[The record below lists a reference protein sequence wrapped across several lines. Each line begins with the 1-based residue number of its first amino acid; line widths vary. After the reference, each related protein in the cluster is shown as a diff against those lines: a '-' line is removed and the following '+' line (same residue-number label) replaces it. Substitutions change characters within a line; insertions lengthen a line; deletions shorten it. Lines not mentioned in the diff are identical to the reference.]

1 MSDNGEREGQQLGNY
16 RLTQLIGRG
25 NFADVYRGQH
35 IHLNT
40 QAAIK
45 VLHGQLTDNDLA
57 NFIHEARVI
66 AHLRHPHIVQI
77 LDFGVED
84 STPFLV
90 MEYAPNGN
98 LRQRHQQGT
107 RLALE
112 TILPYVRHIADALQF
127 AHDQNLIHRD
137 IKPENMLLSRNNEV
151 LLSDFGIAI
160 IYSTMRSHS
169 GLQQD
174 TAGTVPYM
182 APEQLKAHA
191 LPASDQYALA
201 IMTYE
206 WLCGERPFTGTLPEI
221 AIKHTLVPPPS
232 LRERGMTISPTVEQ
246 VILKALAKNP
256 QQRFEH
262 IRDFAQAL
270 EEASI
275 AESLEYHT
283 LPLKNTPASFSNLPA
298 QLTSFIGRELEVMD
312 VCTLLQRPDV
322 RLVTLTGTG
331 GIGKT
336 RLGLEIGAELLPS
349 FREGVYFVPL
359 ASINDA
365 ALVIPAIVHTL
376 DLQHRYAERQQPL
389 AEHMEYLKTFLR
401 EKQCLLL
408 LDNFEQVV
416 DAAPAIA
423 ELLAACPRLKM
434 LVTSRAA
441 LHISG
446 DHEFPLPPLALPD
459 GTPSL
464 PIHELTQYAAISLF
478 LQRAMAIK
486 PDFNVTTANV
496 QTIAMICRRLDGLP
510 LAIELAAARIKLLPP
525 QALLQRLIHPLNV
538 LTGGRQNAPE
548 RHQTLRNTIAWS
560 YHLLNAV
567 EQQLFRRISVF
578 VGSCSLEAIEALYSS
593 YPDRTM
599 LVLDG
604 VSSLIDKSLLRQVE
618 QGDEP
623 RIVMLETIRE
633 YALEMLDANVEER
646 FSRHAHA
653 VYYMTLA
660 EESERELVGPQ
671 QAAWL
676 ERLEQEHDNLRAAL
690 DWSLQQDEST
700 NETQRRM
707 EMALR
712 LAGALRRFWQMH
724 GHLNEG
730 QTLTEKALSA
740 SEGIPVS
747 VQSRAKALIAAG
759 TLASI
764 QNDYDRTE
772 AYCRESLLL
781 FTELGDQQGMALSL
795 FLLSVVPMM
804 KGDSVTARSL
814 TEEAL
819 ALFREMGD
827 QERIA
832 WSLSTLGL
840 LDTQEEKY
848 ANAHARYEES
858 LAIHRKLSNKRGIA
872 ATLLRLAQLLF
883 VSQGDQTALR
893 SLLNEGLA
901 LNNELGEREGI
912 ANILSLSAQL
922 AFRQGDSASAR
933 AQIEKSILLYKEIG
947 QRRALGESLA
957 ILARIV
963 LSQEERTEARVL
975 YDESW
980 EIAIELNHMWLIAS
994 CLEGRAG
1001 IAAEE
1006 DQLTWAAQLWGAA
1019 GALRE
1024 TIRVPIPLIERAEY
1038 ERSIARARTR
1048 LGEKDFAAA
1057 WEAGR
1062 AMTPEQAITSQGNA
1076 IATPM
1081 DASSTTS
1088 LSTHPVTSTYPV
1100 GLTAREVEVLRLVA
1114 RGLTS
1119 SEIALELQIREK
1131 TVSHHLTHIFNKTSS
1146 ENRAAA
1152 AAFAIRNGL
1161 A

>member
-1 MSDNGEREGQQLGNY
+1 MSDNGERDGQRFGNY
-16 RLTQLIGRG
+16 RLTRLLGRG

-57 NFIHEARVI
+57 HFIHEARVI
-66 AHLRHPHIVQI
+66 AHLRHPYIIQI

-98 LRQRHQQGT
+98 LRQRYQQGT

-112 TILPYVRHIADALQF
+112 TILPYVRQIADALQF
-127 AHDQNLIHRD
+127 AHDQKLIHRD
-137 IKPENMLLSRNNEV
+137 IKPENMLLGRNNEV

-160 IYSTMRSHS
+160 MYPTIRSHPS
-169 GLQQD
+169 PQQD
-174 TAGTVPYM
+174 AAGTVPYM
-182 APEQLKAHA
+182 APEQLQAHA

-206 WLCGERPFTGTLPEI
+206 WLCGERPFDGTLSEI
-221 AIKHTLVPPPS
+221 AIKHMLVAPPS
-232 LRERGMTISPTVEQ
+232 LRERVTAISPSVEQ
-246 VILKALAKNP
+246 VILKALSKNP

-262 IRDFAQAL
+262 IQDFAQEL

-275 AESLEYHT
+275 AESSEYHT
-283 LPLKNTPASFSNLPA
+283 LPLKNAPASFSNFPV
-298 QLTSFIGRELEVMD
+298 QLTTFIGRERELIEL
-312 VCTLLQRPDV
+312 CTLLQRPDV

-336 RLGLEIGAELLPS
+336 RLSLEVGAELLPA

-359 ASINDA
+359 ASIDDA
-365 ALVIPAIVHTL
+365 TLVIPAIAHTL
-376 DLQHRYAERQQPL
+376 GLQHRYAERQQPL
-389 AEHMEYLKTFLR
+389 AKHMEYLKTSLR
-401 EKQCLLL
+401 EKHSLLL

-423 ELLAACPRLKM
+423 ELLATCPRLKI

-441 LHISG
+441 LHLSG
-446 DHEFPLPPLALPD
+446 EHEFPLPPLALPD
-459 GTPSL
+459 GTSQL
-464 PIHELTQYAAISLF
+464 HMHELTQYASIALF

-486 PDFNVTTANV
+486 PDFDVTTANL

-525 QALLQRLIHPLNV
+525 QALLQRLSHPLNV

-593 YPDRTM
+593 YPDSTT

-604 VSSLIDKSLLRQVE
+604 VSSLIDKSLLRQIE
-618 QGDEP
+618 QEGEP

-633 YALEMLDANVEER
+633 YALEMLDANGEER
-646 FSRHAHA
+646 LSRHAHA

-690 DWSLQQDEST
+690 DWSLQQDEDAT
-700 NETQRRM
+700 ETQRRM
-707 EMALR
+707 EIALR

-730 QTLTEKALSA
+730 QTFTEKALSA
-740 SEGIPVS
+740 SEGILVS
-747 VQSRAKALIAAG
+747 TQARAKALIAAG

-781 FTELGDQQGMALSL
+781 FRELGDQQGTALSL

-804 KGDSVTARSL
+804 KGDNVAARSMA
-814 TEEAL
+814 EEAL

-827 QERIA
+827 KERVA

-848 ANAHARYEES
+848 TSARARYEES
-858 LAIHRKLSNKRGIA
+858 LTIHREQSNKRGIA

-883 VSQGDQTALR
+883 VSQGDQAALS
-893 SLLNEGLA
+893 SLLDEGLA
-901 LNNELGEREGI
+901 LNNELGEKEGI

-922 AFRQGDSASAR
+922 AFRRGDIASAR
-933 AQIEKSILLYKEIG
+933 AQVEKSILLYREIG
-947 QRRALGESLA
+947 QRRVLAESLA

-963 LSQEERTEARVL
+963 LYQGERTEARVL
-975 YDESW
+975 YDESL
-980 EIAIELNHMWLIAS
+980 EIARELNHMWLIAS

-1001 IAAEE
+1001 MAAEE
-1006 DQLTWAAQLWGAA
+1006 GQLTWAAQLWGAA
-1019 GALRE
+1019 DALRE
-1024 TIRVPIPLIERAEY
+1024 TIRVSIPLIERLDN
-1038 ERSIARARTR
+1038 ERSITTARTR
-1048 LGEKDFAAA
+1048 LGEKNFAAA

-1062 AMTPEQAITSQGNA
+1062 AMTPEQAITSQGKA
-1076 IATPM
+1076 LIAHLAAP
-1081 DASSTTS
+1081 ATTS
-1088 LSTHPVTSTYPV
+1088 SSTYPV
-1100 GLTAREVEVLRLVA
+1100 ASTYPAGLTAREVEVLRLVA
-1114 RGLTS
+1114 GGLTS
-1119 SEIALELQIREK
+1119 GEIALELLISEK
-1131 TVSHHLTHIFNKTSS
+1131 TVAHHLTHIFNKTSS

-1152 AAFAIRNGL
+1152 AAFAIRHGL

>member
-1 MSDNGEREGQQLGNY
+1 MSDNGERDGQQLGNY
-16 RLTQLIGRG
+16 RLTQLLGRG

-35 IHLNT
+35 VHLNT

-57 NFIHEARVI
+57 NFINEARVI

-112 TILPYVRHIADALQF
+112 TILPYVRQIADALQF
-127 AHDQNLIHRD
+127 AHDQKLIHRD
-137 IKPENMLLSRNNEV
+137 IKPENILLGRNNEV

-160 IYSTMRSHS
+160 MYPTMRS
-169 GLQQD
+169 GPQQD

-182 APEQLKAHA
+182 APEQLHAHA

-206 WLCGERPFTGTLPEI
+206 WLCGERPFNGTLPEI

-232 LRERGMTISPTVEQ
+232 LRERVTTISPTVEQ

-256 QQRFEH
+256 QQRFDH

-270 EEASI
+270 EQASI
-275 AESLEYHT
+275 AESPEHRT
-283 LPLKNTPASFSNLPA
+283 LPLKNAAAYFSNLPA
-298 QLTSFIGRELEVMD
+298 QLTSLIGREREVMA

-336 RLGLEIGAELLPS
+336 RLSLEVGAELLPA

-365 ALVIPAIVHTL
+365 TLVIPAIAHTL
-376 DLQHRYAERQQPL
+376 GLQHRYAERQQPL

-408 LDNFEQVV
+408 LDNFEHVV

-423 ELLAACPRLKM
+423 ELLAACPRLKI

-446 DHEFPLPPLALPD
+446 EHEFSLPPLALPD
-459 GTPSL
+459 GTSSL
-464 PIHELTQYAAISLF
+464 PIHELTQYAAIALF

-486 PDFNVTTANV
+486 PDFNVTTTNV
-496 QTIAMICRRLDGLP
+496 QAIAMICRRLDGLP

-560 YHLLNAV
+560 YHLLNTV
-567 EQQLFRRISVF
+567 EQQLFRRVSVF
-578 VGSCSLEAIEALYSS
+578 VGSCSLEAIEALYNS

-604 VSSLIDKSLLRQVE
+604 VSSLIDKSLLRQIE
-618 QGDEP
+618 QEDEP
-623 RIVMLETIRE
+623 RIVMLETISE
-633 YALEMLDANVEER
+633 YALEMLDANGEER
-646 FSRHAHA
+646 LCRHAHA

-660 EESERELVGPQ
+660 EESERELVGPR

-690 DWSLQQDEST
+690 DWSLQQNEGP

-707 EMALR
+707 EIALR

-730 QTLTEKALSA
+730 QTFTEKTLSA
-740 SEGIPVS
+740 SEGILVS
-747 VQSRAKALIAAG
+747 AQARAKALIAAG

-781 FTELGDQQGMALSL
+781 FRELGDQQGTALSL

-804 KGDSVTARSL
+804 KGDNVAARSL
-814 TEEAL
+814 AEEAL

-827 QERIA
+827 KERVA

-848 ANAHARYEES
+848 ASASARYEES
-858 LAIHRKLSNKRGIA
+858 LAIHRELSNKRGIA
-872 ATLLRLAQLLF
+872 ASLLRLAQLLF
-883 VSQGDQTALR
+883 VSQGDQAVLR
-893 SLLNEGLA
+893 SLLDEGLA
-901 LNNELGEREGI
+901 LNNELGEKEGI
-912 ANILSLSAQL
+912 ANVHSLSAQL
-922 AFRQGDSASAR
+922 AFRRGDISSAR
-933 AQIEKSILLYKEIG
+933 ALIEKSILLHREIG
-947 QRRALGESLA
+947 QRRVLAESLA
-957 ILARIV
+957 ILARVV
-963 LSQEERTEARVL
+963 LAQGERTKARVL
-975 YDESW
+975 YDESL
-980 EIAIELNHMWLIAS
+980 EIARELNHMWLIAS

-1006 DQLTWAAQLWGAA
+1006 SQLAWAAQLWGAA
-1019 GALRE
+1019 DSLRE
-1024 TIRVPIPLIERAEY
+1024 TIRVPIPLIDRTDY
-1038 ERSIARARTR
+1038 ERSVTAARTR
-1048 LGEKDFAAA
+1048 MGEKDFAAA
-1057 WEAGR
+1057 WEAGH

-1076 IATPM
+1076 IIAPLATP
-1081 DASSTTS
+1081 APTSSPTC
-1088 LSTHPVTSTYPV
+1088 PA

-1119 SEIALELQIREK
+1119 EEIALELKISAK
-1131 TVSHHLTHIFNKTSS
+1131 TVAHHLTHIFNKTSS

-1152 AAFAIRNGL
+1152 VAFAIRLGL

>member
-1 MSDNGEREGQQLGNY
+1 
-16 RLTQLIGRG
+16 
-25 NFADVYRGQH
+25 
-35 IHLNT
+35 
-40 QAAIK
+40 
-45 VLHGQLTDNDLA
+45 
-57 NFIHEARVI
+57 
-66 AHLRHPHIVQI
+66 
-77 LDFGVED
+77 
-84 STPFLV
+84 
-90 MEYAPNGN
+90 
-98 LRQRHQQGT
+98 
-107 RLALE
+107 
-112 TILPYVRHIADALQF
+112 
-127 AHDQNLIHRD
+127 
-137 IKPENMLLSRNNEV
+137 
-151 LLSDFGIAI
+151 
-160 IYSTMRSHS
+160 
-169 GLQQD
+169 
-174 TAGTVPYM
+174 
-182 APEQLKAHA
+182 
-191 LPASDQYALA
+191 
-201 IMTYE
+201 
-206 WLCGERPFTGTLPEI
+206 GERPFNGTLPEI

-232 LRERGMTISPTVEQ
+232 LRERVTSISPSVEQ

-256 QQRFEH
+256 HQRFEH

-270 EEASI
+270 EEASMI
-275 AESLEYHT
+275 ESPERT
-283 LPLKNTPASFSNLPA
+283 LPLKTAAAYFSNLPA
-298 QLTSFIGRELEVMD
+298 QLTPLIGREREVTAVRD
-312 VCTLLQRPDV
+312 LLQRPDV

-336 RLGLEIGAELLPS
+336 RLSLEVGAELLPA

-359 ASINDA
+359 ASINDET
-365 ALVIPAIVHTL
+365 LVIPAIAHTL
-376 DLQHRYAERQQPL
+376 GLQHRYAERQEPL
-389 AEHMEYLKTFLR
+389 AEHMDYLKTFLR
-401 EKQCLLL
+401 VKQCLLL

-416 DAAPAIA
+416 DAAPDIA
-423 ELLAACPRLKM
+423 ELLAACPRLII

-446 DHEFPLPPLALPD
+446 EHEFPLLPLALPD
-459 GTPSL
+459 GTSPL
-464 PIHELTQYAAISLF
+464 AIHELTQYAAIALF

-486 PDFNVTTANV
+486 PDFDVTTANI

-548 RHQTLRNTIAWS
+548 RHQTLRHTIAWS
-560 YHLLNAV
+560 YHLLNTV

-604 VSSLIDKSLLRQVE
+604 VSSLIDKSLLRQIE

-633 YALEMLDANVEER
+633 YALEMLDANGEER
-646 FSRHAHA
+646 LSRHAHA

-660 EESERELVGPQ
+660 EESEPELVGPQ
-671 QAAWL
+671 QAPWL

-690 DWSLQQDEST
+690 DWALQQDEDT
-700 NETQRRM
+700 TETQRRI
-707 EMALR
+707 EIALR

-730 QTLTEKALSA
+730 QTFTEKALSA
-740 SEGIPVS
+740 SEGILVS
-747 VQSRAKALIAAG
+747 SQARAKALIAAG

-781 FTELGDQQGMALSL
+781 FRKLGDQQGTALSL
-795 FLLSVVPMM
+795 YLLSVVPMM
-804 KGDSVTARSL
+804 KGDNVVARSL

-819 ALFREMGD
+819 ALFRAMGD
-827 QERIA
+827 QERVA

-840 LDTQEEKY
+840 LDTQEEQY
-848 ANAHARYEES
+848 ASARARYEES
-858 LAIHRKLSNKRGIA
+858 LALHRKLSNKRGIGA
-872 ATLLRLAQLLF
+872 SLLRLAQLLF
-883 VSQGDQTALR
+883 VAQGDQAVLR
-893 SLLNEGLA
+893 SLLDEGLA

-912 ANILSLSAQL
+912 ANVHSLSAQL
-922 AFRQGDSASAR
+922 AFRQGDISSAR
-933 AQIEKSILLYKEIG
+933 AQIEKSILLYREIG
-947 QRRALGESLA
+947 QRRVLAESLA

-963 LSQEERTEARVL
+963 LAQGERTEARVL
-975 YDESW
+975 YDESR
-980 EIAIELNHMWLIAS
+980 EIARELNHMWLIAT

-1001 IAAEE
+1001 MAAEE
-1006 DQLTWAAQLWGAA
+1006 SQLAWAAQLWGAA
-1019 GALRE
+1019 DSLRE
-1024 TIRVPIPLIERAEY
+1024 TIRVPIPLIDRTDNEH
-1038 ERSIARARTR
+1038 SIATARAH

-1062 AMTPEQAITSQGNA
+1062 TMTPEQAIASQGNVIIPPLA
-1076 IATPM
+1076 AP
-1081 DASSTTS
+1081 ATTS
-1088 LSTHPVTSTYPV
+1088 SPTYPA

-1119 SEIALELQIREK
+1119 GEIALELKISEK
-1131 TVSHHLTHIFNKTSS
+1131 TVAHHLTHIFNKTSS

-1152 AAFAIRNGL
+1152 AAFAIRHGL

>member
-1 MSDNGEREGQQLGNY
+1 MSDNEEHNGQQLGNY
-16 RLTQLIGRG
+16 RLTQLLGRG

-35 IHLNT
+35 VHLNT

-45 VLHGQLTDNDLA
+45 VLHGQLTENDLA
-57 NFIHEARVI
+57 DFIHEARVI

-90 MEYAPNGN
+90 MEYAPNGT
-98 LRQRHQQGT
+98 LRQRHRQGT
-107 RLALE
+107 RLTLE
-112 TILPYVRHIADALQF
+112 TILPYVRQIADALQF
-127 AHDQNLIHRD
+127 AHDQKLIHRD
-137 IKPENMLLSRNNEV
+137 IKPENVLLGRNNEV
-151 LLSDFGIAI
+151 LVSDFGIAI
-160 IYSTMRSHS
+160 MYPTMRSHS
-169 GLQQD
+169 GQQQD
-174 TAGTVPYM
+174 AAGTVPYM
-182 APEQLKAHA
+182 APEQLQAHA

-201 IMTYE
+201 IMSYE

-221 AIKHTLVPPPS
+221 AIKHTLAPPPS
-232 LRERGMTISPTVEQ
+232 LRERVTTISPDVER
-246 VILKALAKNP
+246 VVLKALAKDP
-256 QQRFEH
+256 HLRFEH

-270 EEASI
+270 EEASKV
-275 AESLEYHT
+275 ESPERT
-283 LPLKNTPASFSNLPA
+283 LPLETAPASFSNLPA
-298 QLTSFIGRELEVMD
+298 QLSSLIGREREVMAL
-312 VCTLLQRPDV
+312 CTLLQRPDV

-336 RLGLEIGAELLPS
+336 RLSLEVGAKLLPA
-349 FREGVYFVPL
+349 FRERVYFVPL

-365 ALVIPAIVHTL
+365 ALVIPAIAHTL
-376 DLQHRYAERQQPL
+376 GLQHRYVERQQPL
-389 AEHMEYLKTFLR
+389 AEHMDYLKTFLR
-401 EKQCLLL
+401 EKSCLLL
-408 LDNFEQVV
+408 LDNFEQVA
-416 DAAPAIA
+416 DAAPDIA
-423 ELLAACPRLKM
+423 ELLAACPRLII

-441 LHISG
+441 LHIAG
-446 DHEFPLPPLALPD
+446 EHEFPLLPLALPD
-459 GTPSL
+459 GTSPL
-464 PIHELTQYAAISLF
+464 AVHELTQYAAIALF
-478 LQRAMAIK
+478 LQRALAIK
-486 PDFNVTTANV
+486 PDFDVTTANV
-496 QTIAMICRRLDGLP
+496 QTIARICRRLDGLP

-560 YHLLNAV
+560 YHLLDTV

-578 VGSCSLEAIEALYSS
+578 VGSCLLEAIEALYSS
-593 YPDRTM
+593 YPNRTM

-604 VSSLIDKSLLRQVE
+604 VSSLIDKSLLRQIE

-633 YALEMLDANVEER
+633 YALEMLAASGEEL

-690 DWSLQQDEST
+690 DWALQRDEDT

-707 EMALR
+707 EIALR

-730 QTLTEKALSA
+730 QTFTEKALLASGGILVSA
-740 SEGIPVS
+740 
-747 VQSRAKALIAAG
+747 QARAKALIAAG

-772 AYCRESLLL
+772 AYCRKSLLL
-781 FTELGDQQGMALSL
+781 FRELGDQQGTALSL
-795 FLLSVVPMM
+795 YLLSVVPMM
-804 KGDSVTARSL
+804 KGDNVAARSL

-819 ALFREMGD
+819 ALFRAMGD

-832 WSLSTLGL
+832 WSLSTLGV

-848 ANAHARYEES
+848 ARARASYEES
-858 LAIHRKLSNKRGIA
+858 LAIHRKLHNKRGIA

-883 VSQGDQTALR
+883 VSLGDQAVLR
-893 SLLNEGLA
+893 SLLDEGLA
-901 LNNELGEREGI
+901 LNHELGEREGI
-912 ANILSLSAQL
+912 ANVHSLSAQL
-922 AFRQGDSASAR
+922 AFRQGDISSAR
-933 AQIEKSILLYKEIG
+933 AQIEKSILLYREIG
-947 QRRALGESLA
+947 QRRALAESLA
-957 ILARIV
+957 ILAQIV
-963 LSQEERTEARVL
+963 LAQGERTEARVL
-975 YDESW
+975 YDESR
-980 EIAIELNHMWLIAS
+980 EIASELNHRWLIAS

-1001 IAAEE
+1001 MAAGEG
-1006 DQLTWAAQLWGAA
+1006 QFTWAVHLWGTAD
-1019 GALRE
+1019 ALRE
-1024 TIRVPIPLIERAEY
+1024 TIRVPIPLIDRAGY
-1038 ERSIARARTR
+1038 ERSIATARTC

-1062 AMTPEQAITSQGNA
+1062 AMTPEQAITWQGNA
-1076 IATPM
+1076 VIVPLAAPATIS
-1081 DASSTTS
+1081 SSTHQTA
-1088 LSTHPVTSTYPV
+1088 STYPA

-1119 SEIALELQIREK
+1119 GGIARELKISEK
-1131 TVSHHLTHIFNKTSS
+1131 TVAHHLTHIFNKTSS

-1152 AAFAIRNGL
+1152 TAFAIRHGL

>member
-1 MSDNGEREGQQLGNY
+1 MFDNVERNGQQLGNY
-16 RLTQLIGRG
+16 LLTQLLGRG

-45 VLHGQLTDNDLA
+45 VLHGQLTDSDLA

-66 AHLRHPHIVQI
+66 ANLRHPHIVQI
-77 LDFGVED
+77 LDFGVEE
-84 STPFLV
+84 TIPFLI

-112 TILPYVRHIADALQF
+112 TILAYVRQIADALQF
-127 AHDQNLIHRD
+127 AHDQKIIHRD
-137 IKPENMLLSRNNEV
+137 IKPENLLLGRNNEV

-160 IYSTMRSHS
+160 MYSTMRSQS
-169 GLQQD
+169 GLHQE

-182 APEQLKAHA
+182 APEQLKAHS
-191 LPASDQYALA
+191 LPASDQYSLA

-206 WLCGERPFTGTLPEI
+206 WLCGERPFQGTITEI
-221 AIKHTLVPPPS
+221 AIKHALVPPPS
-232 LRERGMTISPTVEQ
+232 LCERVTTISPAIEQ
-246 VILKALAKNP
+246 VIMKALAKNS

-262 IRDFAQAL
+262 IRDFARAL

-275 AESLEYHT
+275 AESPEHHT
-283 LPLKNTPASFSNLPA
+283 LPSRDVPAYFSNLPT
-298 QLTSFIGRELEVMD
+298 QLTSLIGREPEVMG
-312 VCTLLQRPDV
+312 VSSLLQRPDV

-336 RLGLEIGAELLPS
+336 RLSLEVGAELVPA

-359 ASINDA
+359 ASISNA
-365 ALVIPAIVHTL
+365 TLVIPAIAHAL
-376 DLQHRYAERQQPL
+376 GLQHRYSVGQQPL
-389 AEHMEYLKTFLR
+389 AEHMEYLKTFLQ
-401 EKQCLLL
+401 EKKSLLL
-408 LDNFEQVV
+408 LDNFEQVI

-423 ELLAACPRLKM
+423 ELLAACAHLKI

-441 LHISG
+441 LHLSVE
-446 DHEFPLPPLALPD
+446 HEYPLPPLALPD
-459 GTPSL
+459 GTLQL
-464 PIHELTQYAAISLF
+464 PMHELTQYAAIALF
-478 LQRAMAIK
+478 LQRAIAIK
-486 PDFNVTTANV
+486 PDFDITTANV
-496 QTIAMICRRLDGLP
+496 RTISTICYRLDGLP

-538 LTGGRQNAPE
+538 LTVGRQNAPE
-548 RHQTLRNTIAWS
+548 RQQTLRNTIAWS
-560 YHLLNAV
+560 YHLLNAI
-567 EQQLFRRISVF
+567 EQQLFRRISIF
-578 VGSCSLEAIEALYSS
+578 AGSCSLEAIEALYSS

-604 VSSLIDKSLLRQVE
+604 VSSLIDKSLLRQIE
-618 QGDEP
+618 LGEEP

-633 YALEMLDANVEER
+633 YAREMLDANGEEYV
-646 FSRHAHA
+646 SRHAHA
-653 VYYMTLA
+653 IFYMTLA

-671 QAAWL
+671 QALWL
-676 ERLEQEHDNLRAAL
+676 ERLELEHENLRAAL
-690 DWSLQQDEST
+690 DWSLQQDGDKI
-700 NETQRRM
+700 ETQRRM
-707 EMALR
+707 EIALR
-712 LAGALRRFWQMH
+712 LVGALRRFWQMH

-730 QTLTEKALSA
+730 QTFAEKALLA
-740 SEGIPVS
+740 SEGILVT
-747 VQSRAKALIAAG
+747 VQARAKALIAAG

-781 FTELGDQQGMALSL
+781 FRELGDQQGTALSL

-804 KGDSVTARSL
+804 KGDNVAARSL

-827 QERIA
+827 QERLA

-848 ANAHARYEES
+848 ADARGHYEES
-858 LAIHRKLSNKRGIA
+858 LAIHRKLGNKRGIA

-883 VSQGDQTALR
+883 VSLGDQTMLY
-893 SLLNEGLA
+893 SLLDECLA
-901 LNNELGEREGI
+901 LNNELGEKEGI
-912 ANILSLSAQL
+912 ANVHSLSAQL
-922 AFRQGDSASAR
+922 AFRQGDLSRAR
-933 AQIEKSILLYKEIG
+933 SQIEQSMLLYREIG
-947 QRRALGESLA
+947 HRRALAESSA
-957 ILARIV
+957 ILARIA
-963 LSQEERTEARVL
+963 LSHGERTEARVL
-975 YDESW
+975 YDESQ
-980 EIAIELNHMWLIAS
+980 EIARELNHLWLIAA
-994 CLEGRAG
+994 CLEGQAR

-1006 DQLTWAAQLWGAA
+1006 GQLTLAVQLWGAA
-1019 GALRE
+1019 AVLRE
-1024 TIRVPIPLIERAEY
+1024 TIHVPIPLIERAEY
-1038 ERSIARARTR
+1038 EHSIATARTR
-1048 LGEKDFAAA
+1048 LGAKDFAVA
-1057 WEAGR
+1057 WEIGR
-1062 AMTPEQAITSQGNA
+1062 TMTPEQAINTQDTA
-1076 IATPM
+1076 IVAPIFAPDIT
-1081 DASSTTS
+1081 SSTEN
-1088 LSTHPVTSTYPV
+1088 PPPSTYPA

-1119 SEIALELQIREK
+1119 GEIALELKIREK
-1131 TVSHHLTHIFNKTSS
+1131 TVAHHLTHIFNKTNS

-1152 AAFAIRNGL
+1152 AVFATRHGL

>member
-1 MSDNGEREGQQLGNY
+1 MSDNGERDGQQLGNY
-16 RLTQLIGRG
+16 RLAQLLGRG

-90 MEYAPNGN
+90 MEYAPNGS

-112 TILPYVRHIADALQF
+112 TILPYVRQIADALQF
-127 AHDQNLIHRD
+127 AHDQKLIHRD
-137 IKPENMLLSRNNEV
+137 IKPENMLLGRNNEV

-160 IYSTMRSHS
+160 MYSTMRSHS
-169 GLQQD
+169 RPQQD

-206 WLCGERPFTGTLPEI
+206 WLCGERPFNGTLPEI
-221 AIKHTLVPPPS
+221 AIKHMLVPPPS
-232 LRERGMTISPTVEQ
+232 LHERGTTISPDVEQ

-270 EEASI
+270 EEASS
-275 AESLEYHT
+275 AESPEHRT
-283 LPLKNTPASFSNLPA
+283 LPLKNAAASFSNLPA
-298 QLTSFIGRELEVMD
+298 QLTSLIGREREAMAVS
-312 VCTLLQRPDV
+312 TLLQRSDV

-336 RLGLEIGAELLPS
+336 RLSLEVGAELLPA

-365 ALVIPAIVHTL
+365 TLVIPAIAHTL
-376 DLQHRYAERQQPL
+376 GLQHRYVERQQPL
-389 AEHMEYLKTFLR
+389 AKHMEYLKTFLR

-423 ELLAACPRLKM
+423 ELLAACPRLKI

-446 DHEFPLPPLALPD
+446 EHEFSLPPLALPD

-464 PIHELTQYAAISLF
+464 PIHELTQYAAIALF

-510 LAIELAAARIKLLPP
+510 LAIELAAARSKLLSP

-567 EQQLFRRISVF
+567 EQQLFCRISVF

-604 VSSLIDKSLLRQVE
+604 VSSLIDKSLLRQIE

-623 RIVMLETIRE
+623 RIIMLETIRD
-633 YALEMLDANVEER
+633 YALEMLDANGEER

-653 VYYMTLA
+653 VYYLTLA

-690 DWSLQQDEST
+690 DWSLQQDGDT

-707 EMALR
+707 EIALR

-730 QTLTEKALSA
+730 QTFTEKTLSA
-740 SEGIPVS
+740 SEGILVS
-747 VQSRAKALIAAG
+747 AQARAKALIAAG

-781 FTELGDQQGMALSL
+781 FRELGDQQGTALSL

-804 KGDSVTARSL
+804 KGDNVAARSL
-814 TEEAL
+814 AEEAL

-827 QERIA
+827 KERVA

-848 ANAHARYEES
+848 ASARARYEES
-858 LAIHRKLSNKRGIA
+858 LAIHRELSNKRGIA
-872 ATLLRLAQLLF
+872 ASLLRLAQLLF
-883 VSQGDQTALR
+883 VSQGDQAALR
-893 SLLNEGLA
+893 SLLEEGLA
-901 LNNELGEREGI
+901 LNNELGEKEGI
-912 ANILSLSAQL
+912 ANVHSLSAQL
-922 AFRQGDSASAR
+922 AFRRGDISSAR
-933 AQIEKSILLYKEIG
+933 SQIEKSILLYREIG
-947 QRRALGESLA
+947 LRRVLAESLA

-963 LSQEERTEARVL
+963 LSQGESTEARVL
-975 YDESW
+975 YDESR
-980 EIAIELNHMWLIAS
+980 EIARELNHMWLIAS
-994 CLEGRAG
+994 CLEGQAG
-1001 IAAEE
+1001 MAAEE
-1006 DQLTWAAQLWGAA
+1006 GQLTWAAQLWGAA
-1019 GALRE
+1019 DALRE
-1024 TIRVPIPLIERAEY
+1024 TIRVSIPLIERLEN
-1038 ERSIARARTR
+1038 ERSIATTRTR

-1076 IATPM
+1076 IIAPLAAPAPT
-1081 DASSTTS
+1081 SS
-1088 LSTHPVTSTYPV
+1088 STYPAASTYPA

-1114 RGLTS
+1114 TGLTS
-1119 SEIALELQIREK
+1119 GEIALELKISEK

-1146 ENRAAA
+1146 GNRAAA
-1152 AAFAIRNGL
+1152 VAFAIRNGL

>member
-1 MSDNGEREGQQLGNY
+1 MSDNGERNGQQLGNY
-16 RLTQLIGRG
+16 RLTQLLGRG

-35 IHLNT
+35 VHLNT

-45 VLHGQLTDNDLA
+45 VLHGQLTDNGLA
-57 NFIHEARVI
+57 NFINEARVI

-84 STPFLV
+84 SVPFLV
-90 MEYAPNGN
+90 MEYAPNGT

-107 RLALE
+107 RLELE
-112 TILPYVRHIADALQF
+112 TILPYVRQIADALQF
-127 AHDQNLIHRD
+127 AHDQKLIHRD
-137 IKPENMLLSRNNEV
+137 IKPENMLLGRNNKV

-160 IYSTMRSHS
+160 IYPTMRSHS
-169 GLQQD
+169 GPQQD

-182 APEQLKAHA
+182 APEQLQAHA

-206 WLCGERPFTGTLPEI
+206 WLCGERPFNGTLPEI

-232 LRERGMTISPTVEQ
+232 LRERVTSISPSVEQ

-256 QQRFEH
+256 HQRFEH

-270 EEASI
+270 EEASMI
-275 AESLEYHT
+275 ESPERT
-283 LPLKNTPASFSNLPA
+283 LPLKTAAAYFSNLPA
-298 QLTSFIGRELEVMD
+298 QLTPLIGREREVTAVRD
-312 VCTLLQRPDV
+312 LLQRPDV

-336 RLGLEIGAELLPS
+336 RLSLEVGAELLPA

-359 ASINDA
+359 ASINDET
-365 ALVIPAIVHTL
+365 LVIPAIAHTL
-376 DLQHRYAERQQPL
+376 GLQHRYAERHQPL
-389 AEHMEYLKTFLR
+389 AEHMDYLKTFLR

-416 DAAPAIA
+416 DAAPDIA
-423 ELLAACPRLKM
+423 ELLAACPHLII

-446 DHEFPLPPLALPD
+446 EHEFPLLPLALPD
-459 GTPSL
+459 GTSPL
-464 PIHELTQYAAISLF
+464 AIHELTQYAAIALF

-486 PDFNVTTANV
+486 PDFDVTTANI

-548 RHQTLRNTIAWS
+548 RHQTLRHTIAWS
-560 YHLLNAV
+560 YHLLNTV

-604 VSSLIDKSLLRQVE
+604 VSSLIDKSLLRQIE

-633 YALEMLDANVEER
+633 YALEMLDANGEER
-646 FSRHAHA
+646 LSRHAHA

-660 EESERELVGPQ
+660 EESERELVGPH

-690 DWSLQQDEST
+690 DWALQQDEDT
-700 NETQRRM
+700 TETQRRM
-707 EMALR
+707 EIALR

-730 QTLTEKALSA
+730 QTFTEKALSA
-740 SEGIPVS
+740 SEGILVS
-747 VQSRAKALIAAG
+747 AQARAKALIAAG

-781 FTELGDQQGMALSL
+781 FRELEDQQGTALSL
-795 FLLSVVPMM
+795 YLLSVVPMM
-804 KGDSVTARSL
+804 KGDNVAARSL

-819 ALFREMGD
+819 ALFRAMGD
-827 QERIA
+827 QERVV

-840 LDTQEEKY
+840 LDTQEE
-848 ANAHARYEES
+848 
-858 LAIHRKLSNKRGIA
+858 
-872 ATLLRLAQLLF
+872 Q
-883 VSQGDQTALR
+883 
-893 SLLNEGLA
+893 
-901 LNNELGEREGI
+901 
-912 ANILSLSAQL
+912 
-922 AFRQGDSASAR
+922 
-933 AQIEKSILLYKEIG
+933 
-947 QRRALGESLA
+947 
-957 ILARIV
+957 
-963 LSQEERTEARVL
+963 
-975 YDESW
+975 
-980 EIAIELNHMWLIAS
+980 
-994 CLEGRAG
+994 
-1001 IAAEE
+1001 
-1006 DQLTWAAQLWGAA
+1006 
-1019 GALRE
+1019 
-1024 TIRVPIPLIERAEY
+1024 
-1038 ERSIARARTR
+1038 
-1048 LGEKDFAAA
+1048 
-1057 WEAGR
+1057 
-1062 AMTPEQAITSQGNA
+1062 
-1076 IATPM
+1076 
-1081 DASSTTS
+1081 
-1088 LSTHPVTSTYPV
+1088 
-1100 GLTAREVEVLRLVA
+1100 
-1114 RGLTS
+1114 
-1119 SEIALELQIREK
+1119 
-1131 TVSHHLTHIFNKTSS
+1131 
-1146 ENRAAA
+1146 
-1152 AAFAIRNGL
+1152 
-1161 A
+1161 

>member
-1 MSDNGEREGQQLGNY
+1 MSDNGERDGQQLGNY
-16 RLTQLIGRG
+16 RLTQLLGRG

-35 IHLNT
+35 VHLNT

-57 NFIHEARVI
+57 NFMNEARVI

-107 RLALE
+107 PLALE
-112 TILPYVRHIADALQF
+112 TILPYVRQIADALQF
-127 AHDQNLIHRD
+127 AHDQRLIHRD
-137 IKPENMLLSRNNEV
+137 IKPENMLLGRNNEV

-160 IYSTMRSHS
+160 MYSTVRSHS
-169 GLQQD
+169 RPQQD

-182 APEQLKAHA
+182 APEQLQAHA

-206 WLCGERPFTGTLPEI
+206 WLCGERPFNGTLPEI

-232 LRERGMTISPTVEQ
+232 LRERVTTISPTVEQ

-256 QQRFEH
+256 QQRFDH

-275 AESLEYHT
+275 AESPERRT
-283 LPLKNTPASFSNLPA
+283 LPLKNAAASFSNLPA
-298 QLTSFIGRELEVMD
+298 QLTSLIGREREVMA

-336 RLGLEIGAELLPS
+336 RLSLEVGAELLPA

-365 ALVIPAIVHTL
+365 TLVIPAIAHTL
-376 DLQHRYAERQQPL
+376 GLQHRYAERQQPL
-389 AEHMEYLKTFLR
+389 AEHMEYLKTFLQ
-401 EKQCLLL
+401 EKQCLL

-423 ELLAACPRLKM
+423 ELLAACPRLKI
-434 LVTSRAA
+434 LVTSRSA

-446 DHEFPLPPLALPD
+446 EHEFSLPPLALPD

-464 PIHELTQYAAISLF
+464 PIHELTQYAAIALF

-486 PDFNVTTANV
+486 PDFNVTTTNV

-525 QALLQRLIHPLNV
+525 QALLQHLIHPLNV

-560 YHLLNAV
+560 YLLLNAV

-604 VSSLIDKSLLRQVE
+604 VSSLIDKSLLQQIE
-618 QGDEP
+618 QEDEP

-633 YALEMLDANVEER
+633 YALEMLDANGEER
-646 FSRHAHA
+646 LIRHAHA

-660 EESERELVGPQ
+660 EESERQLVGPQ

-690 DWSLQQDEST
+690 DWSLQQDEDT

-707 EMALR
+707 EIALR

-730 QTLTEKALSA
+730 QTFTEKTLSA
-740 SEGIPVS
+740 SEGILVS
-747 VQSRAKALIAAG
+747 AQARAKALIAAG

-781 FTELGDQQGMALSL
+781 FRELGDQQGTALSL

-804 KGDSVTARSL
+804 KGDNVAARSL
-814 TEEAL
+814 AEEAL

-827 QERIA
+827 KERVA

-848 ANAHARYEES
+848 ASASARYEES

-872 ATLLRLAQLLF
+872 ASLLRLAQLLF
-883 VSQGDQTALR
+883 VSQGDQAALR
-893 SLLNEGLA
+893 SLLDEGLA
-901 LNNELGEREGI
+901 LNNELGEKEGI
-912 ANILSLSAQL
+912 ANVHSLSAQL
-922 AFRQGDSASAR
+922 AFRRGDISSAR
-933 AQIEKSILLYKEIG
+933 AQIEKSILLYREIG
-947 QRRALGESLA
+947 QRRALAESLA

-963 LSQEERTEARVL
+963 LSQGERTEACVL
-975 YDESW
+975 YDESQ
-980 EIAIELNHMWLIAS
+980 EIARELNHMWLIAS

-1006 DQLTWAAQLWGAA
+1006 GQLTWAAQLWGVAD
-1019 GALRE
+1019 ALRE
-1024 TIRVPIPLIERAEY
+1024 SIRVPIPLIERADY
-1038 ERSIARARTR
+1038 ERSIATARTR
-1048 LGEKDFAAA
+1048 LGEKGFAAA

-1062 AMTPEQAITSQGNA
+1062 AMTPEQAITSRGNA
-1076 IATPM
+1076 IVTPM
-1081 DASSTTS
+1081 AAPATTS
-1088 LSTHPVTSTYPV
+1088 LSTYPAASTYPA

-1119 SEIALELQIREK
+1119 GEIALELKISEK
-1131 TVSHHLTHIFNKTSS
+1131 TVGHHLTHIFNKTSS

-1152 AAFAIRNGL
+1152 AAFAIRHGL

>member
-35 IHLNT
+35 VHLNT

-45 VLHGQLTDNDLA
+45 VLHGQLTDSDLA
-57 NFIHEARVI
+57 NFIHEARII
-66 AHLRHPHIVQI
+66 AYLRHPHIVQI
-77 LDFGVED
+77 LDFGVEEN
-84 STPFLV
+84 TPFLV

-112 TILPYVRHIADALQF
+112 TILPYVRQIADALQF
-127 AHDQNLIHRD
+127 AHDQKLIHRD
-137 IKPENMLLSRNNEV
+137 IKPENMLLGRNNEV
-151 LLSDFGIAI
+151 LISDFGIAI
-160 IYSTMRSHS
+160 MYSTMRSPS
-169 GLQQD
+169 SLQQD

-206 WLCGERPFTGTLPEI
+206 WLCGERPFQGTMTEI
-221 AIKHTLVPPPS
+221 AIKHTLVTPPS
-232 LRERGMTISPTVEQ
+232 LRERVTTISPTVEQ

-262 IRDFAQAL
+262 IRDFVQAL
-270 EEASI
+270 EEASM
-275 AESLEYHT
+275 AESSEHHT
-283 LPLKNTPASFSNLPA
+283 LPLKNAPAYFSNLPA
-298 QLTSFIGRELEVMD
+298 QLTSFIGREPEVMD

-336 RLGLEIGAELLPS
+336 RLSLEVGAELVTA

-365 ALVIPAIVHTL
+365 TLVIPAIAHTL
-376 DLQHRYAERQQPL
+376 GLQHRYAERQQPL

-401 EKQCLLL
+401 EKQSLLL

-423 ELLAACPRLKM
+423 ELLAVCPRLKI

-441 LHISG
+441 LHLSG
-446 DHEFPLPPLALPD
+446 EHEFPLPPLALPD
-459 GTPSL
+459 GTSPL
-464 PIHELTQYAAISLF
+464 PTHELTQYAAIALF

-486 PDFNVTTANV
+486 PDFDVTTADV
-496 QTIAMICRRLDGLP
+496 QTIAMICSRLDGLP

-538 LTGGRQNAPE
+538 LTGGRRNAPE

-560 YHLLNAV
+560 YHLLNTV
-567 EQQLFRRISVF
+567 EQQLFRRVSVF

-604 VSSLIDKSLLRQVE
+604 VSSLIDKSLLRQIE
-618 QGDEP
+618 QRDEP

-633 YALEMLDANVEER
+633 YALEMLDANGEER
-646 FSRHAHA
+646 LSRHAHA

-690 DWSLQQDEST
+690 DWSLQQDEDT
-700 NETQRRM
+700 NETQRRV
-707 EMALR
+707 EIALR

-730 QTLTEKALSA
+730 QTFTEKTLSA
-740 SEGIPVS
+740 SEGIQVS
-747 VQSRAKALIAAG
+747 AQARAKALIAAG

-772 AYCRESLLL
+772 AYCRESLL
-781 FTELGDQQGMALSL
+781 FFRELGDQQGTALSL

-804 KGDSVTARSL
+804 KGDNVAARSL
-814 TEEAL
+814 AEEAL

-827 QERIA
+827 KERVA

-848 ANAHARYEES
+848 ARACARYEES
-858 LAIHRKLSNKRGIA
+858 LAIHREQSNKRGIA
-872 ATLLRLAQLLF
+872 ASLLRMAQLFF
-883 VSQGDQTALR
+883 VSQGDQAALS
-893 SLLNEGLA
+893 SLLDEGLA
-901 LNNELGEREGI
+901 LNNELGEKEGI
-912 ANILSLSAQL
+912 ANVHSLSAQL
-922 AFRQGDSASAR
+922 AFRRGDISSAR
-933 AQIEKSILLYKEIG
+933 AQIEKSILLYREIG

-975 YDESW
+975 YDESR
-980 EIAIELNHMWLIAS
+980 EIAIELNHMWLIAT

-1006 DQLTWAAQLWGAA
+1006 GQLTWAAQLWGAA
-1019 GALRE
+1019 DALRE
-1024 TIRVPIPLIERAEY
+1024 TIRVPIPHIERTEY
-1038 ERSIARARTR
+1038 ERSIATARTR

-1076 IATPM
+1076 IVTPL
-1081 DASSTTS
+1081 AAPSKTSS
-1088 LSTHPVTSTYPV
+1088 STYPAASTYPA

-1119 SEIALELQIREK
+1119 GEIALELQISEK
-1131 TVSHHLTHIFNKTSS
+1131 TVGHHLTHIFNKTSS

-1152 AAFAIRNGL
+1152 AAFAIRHGL

>member
-1 MSDNGEREGQQLGNY
+1 MSDHGEREGQLLGNY
-16 RLTQLIGRG
+16 RLARLLGRG
-25 NFADVYRGQH
+25 NFADVYEGQH
-35 IHLNT
+35 VHLNT

-45 VLHGQLTDNDLA
+45 VLHGQLTDSDLA
-57 NFIHEARVI
+57 NFIHEARII

-112 TILPYVRHIADALQF
+112 TILPYVRQIADALQF
-127 AHDQNLIHRD
+127 AHDQKLIHRD
-137 IKPENMLLSRNNEV
+137 IKPENMLLGRNNEV
-151 LLSDFGIAI
+151 LLSDFGIAMM
-160 IYSTMRSHS
+160 YSTMRSHS
-169 GLQQD
+169 GPQQD

-206 WLCGERPFTGTLPEI
+206 WLCGERPFNGTLHEI
-221 AIKHTLVPPPS
+221 AVKHTLVPPPS
-232 LRERGMTISPTVEQ
+232 LRERVTSISPSVEQ

-270 EEASI
+270 EEASV
-275 AESLEYHT
+275 AVSPEHYT
-283 LPLKNTPASFSNLPA
+283 LQLKDAPAYFSNLPA
-298 QLTSFIGRELEVMD
+298 QLTAFIGRERELMA
-312 VCTLLQRPDV
+312 VCTLLQRPDA

-336 RLGLEIGAELLPS
+336 RLSLEVGAELLHS

-359 ASINDA
+359 ASINEA
-365 ALVIPAIVHTL
+365 TLVIPAIAHTL
-376 DLQHRYAERQQPL
+376 GLQHRYTEGQRPR
-389 AEHMEYLKTFLR
+389 AEHMEYLKAFLQ
-401 EKQCLLL
+401 EKQSLLL

-416 DAAPAIA
+416 RAAPDIA
-423 ELLAACPRLKM
+423 ELLTACPRLKV
-434 LVTSRAA
+434 LVTSREA
-441 LHISG
+441 LHLSG
-446 DHEFPLPPLALPD
+446 EHEFPLLPLALPE
-459 GTPSL
+459 GTSPL
-464 PIHELTQYAAISLF
+464 PMYELTQYAAIALF

-486 PDFNVTTANV
+486 PDFDVTTADV

-510 LAIELAAARIKLLPP
+510 LAIELAAARIKLLPL

-538 LTGGRQNAPE
+538 LTSGSQNAPE

-593 YPDRTM
+593 YPDRAM
-599 LVLDG
+599 LVLDV
-604 VSSLIDKSLLRQVE
+604 VSSLIDKSLLRQIG

-623 RIVMLETIRE
+623 RIAMLETIRE
-633 YALEMLDANVEER
+633 FALEMLDASGEER
-646 FSRHAHA
+646 LSRHAHA
-653 VYYMTLA
+653 IYYMTLA

-690 DWSLQQDEST
+690 DWSLQQDEGAS
-700 NETQRRM
+700 ETQRRV
-707 EMALR
+707 EIALR
-712 LAGALRRFWQMH
+712 LTGALRRFWQMH

-730 QTLTEKALSA
+730 QTFTEQALSA

-747 VQSRAKALIAAG
+747 AQARAKALIAAG

-772 AYCRESLLL
+772 AYCRESLFL
-781 FTELGDQQGMALSL
+781 FRELGDQQGTALSL

-804 KGDSVTARSL
+804 KGDNLAARSL

-827 QERIA
+827 DERVA
-832 WSLSTLGL
+832 WSLTTLGL
-840 LDTQEEKY
+840 LDTHEEQY
-848 ANAHARYEES
+848 ASARARYEES
-858 LAIHRKLSNKRGIA
+858 LALHRKLSNKRGIA

-883 VSQGDQTALR
+883 VSMGDQAVLS
-893 SLLNEGLA
+893 SLLDEGLA
-901 LNNELGEREGI
+901 LNIELGEREGI
-912 ANILSLSAQL
+912 ANIHSLSAQL
-922 AFRQGDSASAR
+922 AFRQGDISSAR
-933 AQIEKSILLYKEIG
+933 AQIEKSIRLYREIG
-947 QRRALGESLA
+947 QRRALAESLA

-963 LSQEERTEARVL
+963 LSQGERTEARVL
-975 YDESW
+975 YDESL
-980 EIAIELNHMWLIAS
+980 ETARELNHLWLIAT

-1001 IAAEE
+1001 IASEE
-1006 DQLTWAAQLWGAA
+1006 GQLTWAAQLWGAA
-1019 GALRE
+1019 DALRE
-1024 TIRVPIPLIERAEY
+1024 SIRVPIPLIERAEY
-1038 ERSIARARTR
+1038 ERSIATARTH
-1048 LGEKDFAAA
+1048 LGEKYFAAA

-1062 AMTPEQAITSQGNA
+1062 VMTPEQAITSQDNA
-1076 IATPM
+1076 ILAPLAVPATSS
-1081 DASSTTS
+1081 SSTF
-1088 LSTHPVTSTYPV
+1088 PVASTYPA

-1119 SEIALELQIREK
+1119 GEIALELKISEK
-1131 TVSHHLTHIFNKTSS
+1131 TVAHHLTHIFNKTGS

-1152 AAFAIRNGL
+1152 TAFAIRRGL

>member
-1 MSDNGEREGQQLGNY
+1 
-16 RLTQLIGRG
+16 
-25 NFADVYRGQH
+25 
-35 IHLNT
+35 
-40 QAAIK
+40 
-45 VLHGQLTDNDLA
+45 VLHGQHTDSDLA

-77 LDFGVED
+77 LDFGVD
-84 STPFLV
+84 NSIPFLV

-98 LRQRHQQGT
+98 LRQRHKQGT

-112 TILPYVRHIADALQF
+112 TILPYVRQIAEALQF
-127 AHDQNLIHRD
+127 AHDHKLIHRD
-137 IKPENMLLSRNNEV
+137 IKPENMLLGRNNEV

-160 IYSTMRSHS
+160 MYSTMRSRS
-169 GLQQD
+169 GALQD

-201 IMTYE
+201 IMIYE
-206 WLCGERPFTGTLPEI
+206 WLCGERPFQGTMNEI

-232 LRERGMTISPTVEQ
+232 LRERVMTISPTVEQ

-262 IRDFAQAL
+262 IQDFAQAL
-270 EEASI
+270 EVASI
-275 AESLEYHT
+275 AESPEHQT
-283 LPLKNTPASFSNLPA
+283 LQLQNATAYFSNLPA
-298 QLTSFIGRELEVMD
+298 QLTSLIGREQEMMA
-312 VCTLLQRPDV
+312 VCSLLQRPDV

-336 RLGLEIGAELLPS
+336 RFGLEVVAELLPA

-365 ALVIPAIVHTL
+365 TLVIPTIAHTL
-376 DLQHRYAERQQPL
+376 GLQHRYSERHHPL

-401 EKQCLLL
+401 EKQSLLL
-408 LDNFEQVV
+408 LDNFEQVG

-423 ELLAACPRLKM
+423 ELLAACPRLKI

-441 LHISG
+441 LHLSG
-446 DHEFPLPPLALPD
+446 EHELPLPPLALPD
-459 GTPSL
+459 STSPL
-464 PIHELTQYAAISLF
+464 PIHELTQYAAIALF

-486 PDFNVTTANV
+486 PDFDVTTINV

-560 YHLLNAV
+560 YHLLNTV
-567 EQQLFRRISVF
+567 EQQLFRRVSVF

-593 YPDRTM
+593 YPDRTT

-604 VSSLIDKSLLRQVE
+604 VSSLIDKSLLRQIE
-618 QGDEP
+618 HGNEP
-623 RIVMLETIRE
+623 RVVMLETIRE
-633 YALEMLDANVEER
+633 YALEMLDANGEEH
-646 FSRHAHA
+646 FSRLVHA
-653 VYYMTLA
+653 VYYVTLA
-660 EESERELVGPQ
+660 EESEQELVGPQ
-671 QAAWL
+671 QALWL

-690 DWSLQQDEST
+690 VWSLQQDEGT
-700 NETQRRM
+700 NETHRRV
-707 EMALR
+707 EIALR
-712 LAGALRRFWQMH
+712 LVGALRRFWQMH

-730 QTLTEKALSA
+730 QMFTEKALSA
-740 SEGIPVS
+740 SKGILVS
-747 VQSRAKALIAAG
+747 KQSRAKALIAAG

-764 QNDYDRTE
+764 QNDYEQTE

-781 FTELGDQQGMALSL
+781 FRELGDQQGTALSL

-804 KGDSVTARSL
+804 KGNNVAARSL

-819 ALFREMGD
+819 TLFREMGD
-827 QERIA
+827 KERIA

-848 ANAHARYEES
+848 ASARAHYEES

-872 ATLLRLAQLLF
+872 ASLARLAQLLL
-883 VSQGDQTALR
+883 VSLGDQTELS
-893 SLLNEGLA
+893 SLLDEGQA
-901 LNNELGEREGI
+901 LYNELGEREGI
-912 ANILSLSAQL
+912 ANVHSLSAQL
-922 AFRQGDSASAR
+922 AFRKGDISSSR
-933 AQIEKSILLYKEIG
+933 MQIEKSILLYREIG
-947 QRRALGESLA
+947 QRRALAESQA

-963 LSQEERTEARVL
+963 LAQGETTEARNL
-975 YDESW
+975 YDESQ
-980 EIAIELNHMWLIAS
+980 EIARELNHMWLIAT
-994 CLEGRAG
+994 CLEGRAA

-1006 DQLTWAAQLWGAA
+1006 GQLIWAVQLWGAA
-1019 GALRE
+1019 DALRE
-1024 TIRVPIPLIERAEY
+1024 TIRVPIPLIDRAEY
-1038 ERSIARARTR
+1038 ERSIATERTH
-1048 LGEKDFAAA
+1048 LGEKDFTAA

-1062 AMTPEQAITSQGNA
+1062 VMTTEQAITSQGDTIISPLA
-1076 IATPM
+1076 APATSSSSMYP
-1081 DASSTTS
+1081 DA
-1088 LSTHPVTSTYPV
+1088 VTYPA

-1119 SEIALELQIREK
+1119 GEIAVELKISEK
-1131 TVSHHLTHIFNKTSS
+1131 TVASHLTHIFNKTSS

-1152 AAFAIRNGL
+1152 TAFAIRHGL

>member
-1 MSDNGEREGQQLGNY
+1 MSDDGERDGQQLGNY
-16 RLTQLIGRG
+16 RLTQLLGRG

-45 VLHGQLTDNDLA
+45 VLRGQLTDSDLA
-57 NFIHEARVI
+57 IFIHEARVI

-77 LDFGVED
+77 LDFGIEEN
-84 STPFLV
+84 TPFLV

-98 LRQRHQQGT
+98 LRQRHKQGT

-112 TILPYVRHIADALQF
+112 TILPYVRQIADALQF
-127 AHDQNLIHRD
+127 AHDQKLIHRD
-137 IKPENMLLSRNNEV
+137 IKPENILLGRNNEV

-160 IYSTMRSHS
+160 MYPTMSS
-169 GLQQD
+169 GPQQD
-174 TAGTVPYM
+174 AAGTVPYM
-182 APEQLKAHA
+182 APEQFQAHA
-191 LPASDQYALA
+191 LPVSDQYALA
-201 IMTYE
+201 IMVYE
-206 WLCGERPFTGTLPEI
+206 WLCGERPFNGTLPEI
-221 AIKHTLVPPPS
+221 AIKHMLVPPPS
-232 LRERGMTISPTVEQ
+232 LRERVTTISPDVEQ
-246 VILKALAKNP
+246 IILKGLAKNH
-256 QQRFEH
+256 QQRFDH

-275 AESLEYHT
+275 AESPEHHT
-283 LPLKNTPASFSNLPA
+283 LPLKNAPAYFSNLPA
-298 QLTSFIGRELEVMD
+298 QLTSLIGREREVMA

-336 RLGLEIGAELLPS
+336 RLSLEVGAELLPA

-365 ALVIPAIVHTL
+365 TLVIPAIAHTL
-376 DLQHRYAERQQPL
+376 GLQHRYAERQQPL

-423 ELLAACPRLKM
+423 ELLAACPRLKI

-478 LQRAMAIK
+478 LQRAIAIK

-560 YHLLNAV
+560 YHLLNTV
-567 EQQLFRRISVF
+567 EQQLFRRVSVF

-604 VSSLIDKSLLRQVE
+604 VSSLIDKSLLRQIE

-623 RIVMLETIRE
+623 RVVMLETIRE
-633 YALEMLDANVEER
+633 YALDMLDANGEER
-646 FSRHAHA
+646 LSRHAHA

-690 DWSLQQDEST
+690 DWSLQQGEDT

-707 EMALR
+707 EIALR

-730 QTLTEKALSA
+730 QTFTEKTLSA
-740 SEGIPVS
+740 SEGILVS
-747 VQSRAKALIAAG
+747 AQARAKALIAAG

-781 FTELGDQQGMALSL
+781 FRELGDQQGTALSL

-804 KGDSVTARSL
+804 KGDNVAARSL
-814 TEEAL
+814 AEEAL

-827 QERIA
+827 KERVA

-848 ANAHARYEES
+848 ASARARYEES

-872 ATLLRLAQLLF
+872 ASLLRLAQLLF
-883 VSQGDQTALR
+883 VSLGDQASLR
-893 SLLNEGLA
+893 SLLDEGLA
-901 LNNELGEREGI
+901 LNN
-912 ANILSLSAQL
+912 AL
-922 AFRQGDSASAR
+922 A
-933 AQIEKSILLYKEIG
+933 
-947 QRRALGESLA
+947 ESQA
-957 ILARIV
+957 ILARIA
-963 LSQEERTEARVL
+963 LSQGERTEARVL
-975 YDESW
+975 YDESQ
-980 EIAIELNHMWLIAS
+980 EIARELNHKWLIAA

-1006 DQLTWAAQLWGAA
+1006 GQLTWAVQLWGAA
-1019 GALRE
+1019 DALRE
-1024 TIRVPIPLIERAEY
+1024 TIRVPIPRIERTDY
-1038 ERSIARARTR
+1038 ERSIATARTR

-1057 WEAGR
+1057 WEAGH
-1062 AMTPEQAITSQGNA
+1062 AMTPEQAITSQGKA
-1076 IATPM
+1076 IIAPL
-1081 DASSTTS
+1081 AAPATTS
-1088 LSTHPVTSTYPV
+1088 SSTYPAASTYPA

-1119 SEIALELQIREK
+1119 GEIALELKISEK
-1131 TVSHHLTHIFNKTSS
+1131 TVAHHLTHIFNKTSS

-1152 AAFAIRNGL
+1152 VAFAIRHGL

>member
-1 MSDNGEREGQQLGNY
+1 MSAKGEREGQQLGNY
-16 RLTQLIGRG
+16 RLTQLLGRG
-25 NFADVYRGQH
+25 NFADVYKGQH

-40 QAAIK
+40 QVAIK
-45 VLHGQLTDNDLA
+45 ALHGQLTDSDLA

-77 LDFGVED
+77 LDFGIEE
-84 STPFLV
+84 SAPFLV

-98 LRQRHQQGT
+98 LRQRHKQGT

-112 TILPYVRHIADALQF
+112 TILSYVRQIADALQF
-127 AHDQNLIHRD
+127 AHDQKLIHRD
-137 IKPENMLLSRNNEV
+137 IKPENILLGYNNEV

-160 IYSTMRSHS
+160 MYSTMRSHYDQ
-169 GLQQD
+169 QQD
-174 TAGTVPYM
+174 TAGTIPYM

-206 WLCGERPFTGTLPEI
+206 WLCGERPFQGTMAEI

-232 LRERGMTISPTVEQ
+232 LRERVSTITPNVEQ

-275 AESLEYHT
+275 AESPEHHT
-283 LPLKNTPASFSNLPA
+283 LPLKNAPASFNNLPA
-298 QLTSFIGRELEVMD
+298 QLTSLIGREQEVTD
-312 VCTLLQRPDV
+312 LCTLLQRPDV

-336 RLGLEIGAELLPS
+336 RLSLEVGTELLTAFS
-349 FREGVYFVPL
+349 EGVYFVPL

-365 ALVIPAIVHTL
+365 TLVIPAIAHTL
-376 DLQHRYAERQQPL
+376 GLQHRYTERQQPL

-401 EKQCLLL
+401 EKQSLLL

-416 DAAPAIA
+416 GAAPDIA
-423 ELLAACPRLKM
+423 ELLATCPGLKI

-441 LHISG
+441 LHLSG
-446 DHEFPLPPLALPD
+446 EHEFPLSPLALPD
-459 GTPSL
+459 GTSPL
-464 PIHELTQYAAISLF
+464 PIHELTQYAAIALF

-486 PDFNVTTANV
+486 PDFDVTTANV

-525 QALLQRLIHPLNV
+525 QALLQRLIHPLNI
-538 LTGGRQNAPE
+538 LTAGRQNAPE

-560 YHLLNAV
+560 YHLLNTV
-567 EQQLFRRISVF
+567 EQQLFRRVSVF
-578 VGSCSLEAIEALYSS
+578 VGSCSLEAIEALYSNH
-593 YPDRTM
+593 PDRTM

-604 VSSLIDKSLLRQVE
+604 VSSLIDKSLLRQIE
-618 QGDEP
+618 QGNEP
-623 RIVMLETIRE
+623 RFVMLETIRE
-633 YALEMLDANVEER
+633 YSLEMLNANGEER
-646 FSRHAHA
+646 LTRHAHA

-671 QAAWL
+671 QAIWL

-690 DWSLQQDEST
+690 DWSLQQDEGT
-700 NETQRRM
+700 HEKQQRM
-707 EMALR
+707 EIALR
-712 LAGALRRFWQMH
+712 LVGALRRFWQMH

-730 QTLTEKALSA
+730 QAYTEKTLSA
-740 SEGIPVS
+740 SEGILVS
-747 VQSRAKALIAAG
+747 AQARAKALIAAG

-772 AYCRESLLL
+772 AYCRDSLLL
-781 FTELGDQQGMALSL
+781 FREIGDQEGTALSL

-804 KGDSVTARSL
+804 KGDNVAARSL
-814 TEEAL
+814 AEEAL
-819 ALFREMGD
+819 ALFREMGAL
-827 QERIA
+827 ERVA

-848 ANAHARYEES
+848 DSARARYEES

-872 ATLLRLAQLLF
+872 ASLLRLAQLLF
-883 VSQGDQTALR
+883 VSMGDQAALH
-893 SLLNEGLA
+893 SLLDEGLA

-912 ANILSLSAQL
+912 ANVYSLSAQL
-922 AFRQGDSASAR
+922 AFRQGDISSAR
-933 AQIEKSILLYKEIG
+933 AQVEKSILLYREIG
-947 QRRALGESLA
+947 QRRALAESLV
-957 ILARIV
+957 ILARIA
-963 LSQEERTEARVL
+963 LSQGERTEARVL
-975 YDESW
+975 YDESQ
-980 EIAIELNHMWLIAS
+980 EIARGLNHKWLIAA

-1001 IAAEE
+1001 IAAE
-1006 DQLTWAAQLWGAA
+1006 DGQLTWAVQLWGAA
-1019 GALRE
+1019 DALRE
-1024 TIRVPIPLIERAEY
+1024 SIRVPIPRIERADY
-1038 ERSIARARTR
+1038 QRSIASARTH

-1062 AMTPEQAITSQGNA
+1062 LMTPEQAIISQGNA
-1076 IATPM
+1076 IGAPM
-1081 DASSTTS
+1081 TAPVTSSS
-1088 LSTHPVTSTYPV
+1088 SIYAITSTYPA

-1119 SEIALELQIREK
+1119 GEIALELKISEK
-1131 TVSHHLTHIFNKTSS
+1131 TVAHHLTHIFNKTSS

-1152 AAFAIRNGL
+1152 AAFAIRHGL

>member
-1 MSDNGEREGQQLGNY
+1 MSNNGEYYGQQFGNY
-16 RLTQLIGRG
+16 RLAQLLGRG

-35 IHLNT
+35 VHLNT

-45 VLHGQLTDNDLA
+45 VLHGQITENDLA
-57 NFIHEARVI
+57 NFIHEARVM

-84 STPFLV
+84 GTPFLV

-107 RLALE
+107 RLALA

-127 AHDQNLIHRD
+127 AHDEKLIHRD
-137 IKPENMLLSRNNEV
+137 IKPENILLGRNNEV
-151 LLSDFGIAI
+151 LLSDFGIAMM
-160 IYSTMRSHS
+160 YSTLRS
-169 GLQQD
+169 GPQQD

-182 APEQLKAHA
+182 APEQLQARA

-206 WLCGERPFTGTLPEI
+206 WLCGERPFHGTLPEI
-221 AIKHTLVPPPS
+221 AIKHSLVLPPS
-232 LRERGMTISPTVEQ
+232 LRERVTTISPDVEQ

-256 QQRFEH
+256 QHRFDH

-275 AESLEYHT
+275 AASPEYHT
-283 LPLKNTPASFSNLPA
+283 LALKNAPAHFSNLPA
-298 QLTSFIGRELEVMD
+298 QLTSLIGREREVMAI
-312 VCTLLQRPDV
+312 CSLLQRPDA

-336 RLGLEIGAELLPS
+336 RLSLEVGAELLHS
-349 FREGVYFVPL
+349 FHEGVYFVSL

-365 ALVIPAIVHTL
+365 TLVIPAIAHTL
-376 DLQHRYAERQQPL
+376 GMQHRYAERQQTP

-401 EKQCLLL
+401 EKQSLLL

-416 DAAPAIA
+416 RAAPDIA
-423 ELLAACPRLKM
+423 ELLVACPRVKI
-434 LVTSRAA
+434 LVTSREA
-441 LHISG
+441 LHLSG
-446 DHEFPLPPLALPD
+446 EHEFPLAPLALPD
-459 GTPSL
+459 GTSPL
-464 PIHELTQYAAISLF
+464 PVHELTQYAAIALF

-486 PDFNVTTANV
+486 PDFDVTTANV
-496 QTIAMICRRLDGLP
+496 QTIALICRRLDGLP

-560 YHLLNAV
+560 YHLLNAI

-604 VSSLIDKSLLRQVE
+604 VSSLIDKSLLRQIE

-633 YALEMLDANVEER
+633 YALEMLDANGEER
-646 FSRHAHA
+646 FIRHSHA

-660 EESERELVGPQ
+660 EESEQELVGPQ
-671 QAAWL
+671 QAVWL

-690 DWSLQQDEST
+690 DWLLQQDEDT
-700 NETQRRM
+700 HETQRRM
-707 EMALR
+707 EIALR

-724 GHLNEG
+724 GHLIEG
-730 QTLTEKALSA
+730 QTFIEKTLSA
-740 SEGIPVS
+740 SEGILVS
-747 VQSRAKALIAAG
+747 AQARANALIAAG

-781 FTELGDQQGMALSL
+781 FRELGDQQGIALSL

-804 KGDSVTARSL
+804 KGDNIAARSL

-819 ALFREMGD
+819 ALFRAMGD
-827 QERIA
+827 KERIA
-832 WSLSTLGL
+832 WSLSTLGV

-848 ANAHARYEES
+848 ASACAHYEES
-858 LAIHRKLSNKRGIA
+858 LEIHRTLRNKRGIA
-872 ATLLRLAQLLF
+872 ASLLRLAHLLF
-883 VSQGDQTALR
+883 VAQGDQAALR
-893 SLLNEGLA
+893 SLLDEGLA
-901 LNNELGEREGI
+901 LNDELGEREGI
-912 ANILSLSAQL
+912 ANVYSLSAQL
-922 AFRQGDSASAR
+922 AFRRGDSSSAR
-933 AQIEKSILLYKEIG
+933 MQIEKSIQLYREIG
-947 QRRALGESLA
+947 QRRGLAESLA

-963 LSQEERTEARVL
+963 LAQEERMAARVL
-975 YDESW
+975 YDESR
-980 EIAIELNHMWLIAS
+980 EIARALNHRWLIAT
-994 CLEGRAG
+994 CLEGRAD

-1006 DQLTWAAQLWGAA
+1006 GQLPWAVHLWGAA
-1019 GALRE
+1019 DALRE
-1024 TIRVPIPLIERAEY
+1024 TIGVPIPLMERADY
-1038 ERSIARARTR
+1038 ERSLATARTG
-1048 LGEKDFAAA
+1048 LGERDFAAV

-1062 AMTPEQAITSQGNA
+1062 AMTPEQAIASQANVIVA
-1076 IATPM
+1076 PLTAPATISP
-1081 DASSTTS
+1081 
-1088 LSTHPVTSTYPV
+1088 STYPA
-1100 GLTAREVEVLRLVA
+1100 GLTGREVAVLRLVA
-1114 RGLTS
+1114 GGLTS
-1119 SEIALELQIREK
+1119 SEIARKLKISEK
-1131 TVSHHLTHIFNKTSS
+1131 TVAHHLTHIFNKTSS

-1152 AAFAIRNGL
+1152 AAFAIRHGL